1 MNTQE
6 FISEIITPK
15 THKVIVYF
23 VNETELNVL
32 ERGSTSSLYLT
43 FGLSLFSIFCS
54 FLIVLLSTPI
64 KSDRIFDVFVII
76 TSISFVSS
84 VILLVL
90 WRKTDD
96 EKTSVIRCIRE
107 RFPEGERA
115 ESTDR
120 YNIDHNN

>member
-1 MNTQE
+1 MKTQE

-23 VNETELNVL
+23 VNESELNVL

-54 FLIVLLSTPI
+54 FLIVLLSTAI
-64 KSDRIFDVFVII
+64 QSDRIFDVFVII
-76 TSISFVSS
+76 TSISLVSS
-84 VILLVL
+84 VVLFVL
-90 WRKTDD
+90 WLKTDD
-96 EKTSVIRCIRE
+96 EKTKVIRCIRE

-120 YNIDHNN
+120 YNIDHND

>member
-6 FISEIITPK
+6 FISEVITPK

-32 ERGSTSSLYLT
+32 EKGSTSSLYLT
-43 FGLSLFSIFCS
+43 FGLSLLSICCS
-54 FLIVLLSTPI
+54 FLVVLLSTPI
-64 KSDRIFDVFVII
+64 ESNRIFDVFVII
-76 TSISFVSS
+76 TSVSFISS

-96 EKTSVIRCIRE
+96 ETTNVIRCIRE

-115 ESTDR
+115 ESTGR
-120 YNIDHNN
+120 YSIDLQ